1 MIIPFLGHIQLRFVP
16 KMELINIDPYSIIH
30 SMGSGSVNQP
40 WLVILIIKHKS
51 YAYTYDKLVRMSKPK
66 FNMVLGFSVSLLLTP

>member
-16 KMELINIDPYSIIH
+16 KMKLINTVPYSIMH
-30 SMGSGSVNQP
+30 FMGSGSVRQP

-51 YAYTYDKLVRMSKPK
+51 YAYTKLVRMSKPK
-66 FNMVLGFSVSLLLTP
+66 FKMVLGLSVSLLLTP

>member
-16 KMELINIDPYSIIH
+16 KMELINTDPYSIMH
-30 SMGSGSVNQP
+30 FMGSGSVKQP

-51 YAYTYDKLVRMSKPK
+51 YAYTKLIRMSKPK
-66 FNMVLGFSVSLLLTP
+66 FKMVLGLSVSLLLTP